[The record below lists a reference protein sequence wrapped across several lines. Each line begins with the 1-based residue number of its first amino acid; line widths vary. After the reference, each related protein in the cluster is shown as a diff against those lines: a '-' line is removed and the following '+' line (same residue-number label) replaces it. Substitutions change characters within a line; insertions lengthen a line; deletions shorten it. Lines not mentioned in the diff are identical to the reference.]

1 MIIERLEN
9 GANVILKSRKDV
21 SSVSVQFWLKAGA
34 LWEDAENRGIAHFLE
49 HMVFNGTRNYPPGI
63 IEQIVEN
70 NGGEINAATSY
81 DYTYYYIT
89 IPKDHVFTA
98 VKLLKEL
105 VFYPLLLPEMVEKE
119 KPIVLEEIARSENDP
134 RQIFW
139 RNFYKRVFEK
149 VNYRY
154 PILGFKDT
162 VQSFTDRDLKEFH
175 KKNYHASNLT
185 VVVTGNIDEEK
196 LFSLVKEELINLSS
210 GETNIP
216 PYVVEPKLKP
226 ENEIVKHPAV
236 ANAHV
241 LIGWKLPGL
250 SQDVNIAVL
259 SVLESYLSYGK
270 SSAFYQKIVENQIA
284 YAAVGAKDLFLSSGL
299 FYIYGITE
307 PSKVEIFKDK
317 ALDIVKSSIDKDTFE
332 LAKKKVLKT
341 EIFKRESVESEA
353 EELGYSAT
361 IFENLNYYEEFIR
374 EIEELTLEKFLEGIE
389 FLKDNYIQM
398 TLLPEGGIR

>member
-9 GANVILKSRKDV
+9 GVNVILKNRRDV
-21 SSVSVQFWLKAGA
+21 SSVSVQFWLKTGA
-34 LWEDAENRGIAHFLE
+34 FWENTKNRGIAHFLE
-49 HMVFNGTRNYPPGI
+49 HMVFNGTRNYPPGM

-70 NGGEINAATSY
+70 CGGEINAATSY

-98 VKLLKEL
+98 IKLLKEL

-134 RQIFW
+134 RQTFW
-139 RNFYKRVFEK
+139 RSFYKRVFEK

-154 PILGFKDT
+154 PILGFKDV
-162 VQSFTDRDLKEFH
+162 VQSFTDKDLKEFH
-175 KKNYHASNLT
+175 RKSYHASNLT
-185 VVVTGNIDEEK
+185 VTVVGNINEEK
-196 LFSLVKEELINLSS
+196 VFSLLKEELLTLPS
-210 GETNIP
+210 GKMNIP
-216 PYVVEPKLKP
+216 LPVTEPKLKP
-226 ENEIVKHPAV
+226 GSEIIKHPAV

-241 LIGWKLPGL
+241 VIGWKLSGL
-250 SQDVNIAVL
+250 SQNINTAVL

-270 SSAFYQKIVENQIA
+270 SSVLYQEIVENQIA
-284 YAAVGAKDLFLSSGL
+284 YAAMGVKDLFLYSSL

-307 PSKVEIFKDK
+307 ASKVELFKNK
-317 ALDIVKSSIDKDTFE
+317 VLDIIKSPIDRDIFE
-332 LAKKKVLKT
+332 LARKKVLKT

-361 IFENLNYYEEFIR
+361 IFGNLDYYRKFIK
-374 EIEELTLEKFLEGIE
+374 EIEELTLEKFLREIE
-389 FLKDNYIQM
+389 FLKDSYLQM

>member
-1 MIIERLEN
+1 MIVERLEN
-9 GANVILKSRKDV
+9 GANVILKNRKDV

-34 LWEDAENRGIAHFLE
+34 LWENAKNRGIAHFLE
-49 HMVFNGTRNYPPGI
+49 HMVFNGTRNYPPGT

-70 NGGEINAATSY
+70 SGGEINAATSY

-89 IPKDHVFTA
+89 IPKDHVSTA
-98 VKLLKEL
+98 IKLLKEL
-105 VFYPLLLPEMVEKE
+105 VFYPLLLSEMVEKE
-119 KPIVLEEIARSENDP
+119 RPIVLEEIARSENDP

-154 PILGFKDT
+154 PILGFRDT
-162 VQSFTDRDLKEFH
+162 VQSLTDRDLKEFH
-175 KKNYHASNLT
+175 QKNYHASNLT
-185 VVVTGNIDEEK
+185 VTVVGNIDEEEV
-196 LFSLVKEELINLSS
+196 FSLVKEELLDLPS
-210 GETNIP
+210 GKTNVP
-216 PYVVEPKLKP
+216 PSVTEPELKP
-226 ENEIVKHPAV
+226 GNETTKHPAV

-250 SQDVNIAVL
+250 SQGVDAAVL

-270 SSAFYQKIVENQIA
+270 SSAFYQEIVENQIA
-284 YAAVGAKDLFLSSGL
+284 YAAMGVKDLFLSSGL

-317 ALDIVKSSIDKDTFE
+317 ALDIIKSSIDRDAFE

-353 EELGYSAT
+353 EELGYSVT
-361 IFENLNYYEEFIR
+361 LFGSLDYYKKLIK
-374 EIEELTLEKFLEGIE
+374 EIEELTLENFLKGME
-389 FLKDNYIQM
+389 FLKDNCLQM